1 MPIVNID
8 LAWLNR
14 LLGKEFATETI
25 RESLEQIGCDVEDVV
40 EIGYSR
46 CPQCGS
52 LVENPLGQDELKAC
66 CFCGFES
73 ETPFKPAGAK
83 QVMRLDLLADR
94 PDLFDVGGLA
104 RALRGTLGIETGLPK
119 YQTKPSKVEVAV
131 DPSVKKPDSY
141 RPFIAC
147 AVMTLPPVDETS
159 LIAIMK
165 LQENLHWGVGRDR
178 KLASIGVYDLAT
190 IKPPI
195 TYRTIDPD
203 KEPFV
208 PLGMPGKKMSGRQ
221 ILESHPKG
229 TAYAELLAGHKR
241 YPLLIDS
248 KGQVLSMPPIINS
261 EETKLKIGTTRV
273 FIDVTG
279 ISQAAVTKSL
289 DTLVCSLCEI
299 GGKIETVII
308 KDADGKQHVT
318 PDLAPRTAKVEL
330 ADAKRW
336 LGLPLDAQSLTNSL
350 RKMRFDIAP
359 DKIDTGDL
367 GRDSLDTVEL
377 VMKLEEKFDIDIPDE
392 AAEKIHNLRQAIEYI
407 EARGGGTFAV
417 SYPPYR
423 TDIRHPVDVLEDV
436 AIGYGYANIE
446 PRLVRSMTV
455 GTPRPEETLS
465 ERVRQILIGLGYS
478 EIMSL
483 PLTTEEHHFERLRIP
498 ILGRYPQ
505 VANPKLK
512 AHNVVRMHLAS
523 GLFEA
528 LRENRRRPMPQR
540 MFELDNVVNIIDSAE
555 TGAAEKRQL
564 AFVETG
570 RESGYAT
577 ARSVID
583 ALLRELGWKAQY
595 QATDHPGFVP
605 GRGAILLIDCVETG
619 VLGEV
624 HPEVLTNF
632 GLTHPV
638 AFALLTLARI
648 FP

>member
-14 LLGKEFATETI
+14 LLGKPFPTETL

-40 EIGYSR
+40 EVERSR

-52 LVENPLGQDELKAC
+52 LVEHPLGQEEVKAC
-66 CFCGFES
+66 GLCGFES
-73 ETPFKPAGAK
+73 ETPFKPVGSQ

-104 RALRGTLGIETGLPK
+104 RALRGTLGIESGLPK
-119 YQTKPSKVEVAV
+119 YATKPSGITVNVDKSVEGQA
-131 DPSVKKPDSY
+131 SY

-147 AVMTLPPVDETS
+147 AVVTLPPIDETS

-178 KLASIGVYDLAT
+178 KLASIGVYDLAA
-190 IKPPI
+190 ISGDI

-203 KEPFV
+203 KDPFV

-229 TAYAELLAGHKR
+229 VAYAELLASHKR
-241 YPLLIDS
+241 YPVLVDS
-248 KGQVLSMPPIINS
+248 NGQVLSMPPIINS
-261 EETKLKIGTTRV
+261 DETKLKKGTTRA

-279 ISQAAVTKSL
+279 ISLAAVTKSL

-299 GGKIETVII
+299 GGSVETVEIV
-308 KDADGKQHVT
+308 DANGKKRTT
-318 PDLAPRTAKVEL
+318 PDLAPRCKEIDL
-330 ADAKRW
+330 AEAKRW
-336 LGLPLDAQSLTNSL
+336 LGLPLDEESLFAAL
-350 RKMRFDIAP
+350 RKMRFDVEPGARSREQGVGNKNSLLPAP
-359 DKIDTGDL
+359 CSVL
-367 GRDSLDTVEL
+367 
-377 VMKLEEKFDIDIPDE
+377 
-392 AAEKIHNLRQAIEYI
+392 
-407 EARGGGTFAV
+407 
-417 SYPPYR
+417 YPAYR
-423 TDIRHPVDVLEDV
+423 TDIRHMVDLFEDV
-436 AIGYGYANIE
+436 AIGYGYVNIE

-465 ERVRQILIGLGYS
+465 DRVRQILIGLGYS

-483 PLTTEEHHFERLRIP
+483 PLTTEEHQFERLRKETP
-498 ILGRYPQ
+498 ERYPQ
-505 VANPKLK
+505 VSNPKLK
-512 AHNVVRMHLAS
+512 AYNVVRTHLLG

-540 MFELDNVVNIIDSAE
+540 LFEIDNVVELDAAAE
-555 TGAAEKRQL
+555 TGAAEQRRVAL
-564 AFVETG
+564 VEIG

-577 ARSVID
+577 ARSVMD
-583 ALLRELGWKAQY
+583 ALLRELGW
-595 QATDHPGFVP
+595 QAEYAPIDDPTFVP
-605 GRGAILLIDCVETG
+605 GRAASFSVDGHELG

-624 HPEVLTNF
+624 HPEVLANF

-638 AFALLTLARI
+638 ALAEITLQRV
-648 FP
+648 F

>member
-14 LLGKEFATETI
+14 LLGKPYPTETL

-40 EIGYSR
+40 DIERSR

-52 LVENPLGQDELKAC
+52 LVEHPLGQDDVKVC
-66 CFCGFES
+66 TICSFES
-73 ETPFKPAGAK
+73 ETPFKRAGSQ

-119 YQTKPSKVEVAV
+119 YATKPSGLTVKV
-131 DPSVKKPDSY
+131 DKSVGDKSSY

-147 AVMTLPPVDETS
+147 AVMTLPPVNETS
-159 LIAIMK
+159 LVAIMK

-178 KLASIGVYDLAT
+178 KLSSIGVYDLST
-190 IKPPI
+190 LSGDIS
-195 TYRTIDPD
+195 YRTIDPD
-203 KEPFV
+203 KDPFV
-208 PLGMPGKKMSGRQ
+208 PLGTPGKKMSGRQ

-229 TAYAELLAGHKR
+229 VAYAELLKPLKR
-241 YPLLIDS
+241 YPALVDA

-261 EETKLKIGTTRV
+261 DETKLKQGTTRV

-289 DTLVCSLCEI
+289 DTLVCSLAEI
-299 GGKIETVII
+299 GGTIETVTIV
-308 KDADGKQHVT
+308 DADGKKRVT
-318 PDLAPRTAKVEL
+318 PDLSPRSTEVDLSE
-330 ADAKRW
+330 AKRW
-336 LGLPLDAQSLTNSL
+336 LGLPLDDKSLSGAL
-350 RKMRFDIAP
+350 QKMRFD
-359 DKIDTGDL
+359 T
-367 GRDSLDTVEL
+367 
-377 VMKLEEKFDIDIPDE
+377 
-392 AAEKIHNLRQAIEYI
+392 AAKN
-407 EARGGGTFAV
+407 GGGRFTV

-423 TDIRHPVDVLEDV
+423 TDIRHMVDLFEDV

-455 GTPRPEETLS
+455 GTPRPEESLS
-465 ERVRQILIGLGYS
+465 DRVRQVLIGLGYS

-483 PLTTEEHHFERLRIP
+483 PLTTEEHQFGRLRWETP
-498 ILGRYPQ
+498 PRYPE

-512 AHNVVRMHLAS
+512 AYNVVRTHLMS

-540 MFELDNVVNIIDSAE
+540 MFEIDNVVMIKDSAE
-555 TGAAEKRQL
+555 TGAAEERRM

-577 ARSVID
+577 ARSVMD
-583 ALLRELGWKAQY
+583 ALLHELGWSGEYMAI
-595 QATDHPGFVP
+595 TDPTFVD
-605 GRGAILLIDCVETG
+605 GRVAAFKMDGKPIA

-624 HPEVLTNF
+624 HPEVLANF

-638 AFALLTLARI
+638 ALGEIMLQRI
-648 FP
+648 F

>member
-14 LLGKEFATETI
+14 LLGKPYPTETL

-40 EIGYSR
+40 EIDRSR

-52 LVENPLGQDELKAC
+52 LVEHPLGQDEVKAC
-66 CFCGFES
+66 TLCGFES
-73 ETPFKPAGAK
+73 DSAFKRVGSQ

-104 RALRGTLGIETGLPK
+104 RALRGTLGIESGLPK
-119 YQTKPSKVEVAV
+119 YDVKASGLTVNVDKSVA
-131 DPSVKKPDSY
+131 DKSSY

-159 LIAIMK
+159 LVAIMK

-190 IKPPI
+190 ISGDI
-195 TYRTIDPD
+195 SYRTMDPNKD
-203 KEPFV
+203 PFA

-229 TAYAELLAGHKR
+229 MAYAELLASHKR
-241 YPLLIDS
+241 YPVLVDA

-261 EETKLKIGTTRV
+261 EETKLKQGTTRV

-289 DTLVCSLCEI
+289 DTLVCSLAEI
-299 GGKIETVII
+299 GGKIETIAI
-308 KDADGKQHVT
+308 RDPNGKQRVT
-318 PDLAPRTAKVEL
+318 PNLVPRAKEIDLTE
-330 ADAKRW
+330 AKRW
-336 LGLPLDAQSLTNSL
+336 LGLPLDESSLSSAL
-350 RKMRFDIAP
+350 RKMRFDVEGARIEDRGSSKKAS
-359 DKIDTGDL
+359 
-367 GRDSLDTVEL
+367 DSLLAPRSSPLT
-377 VMKLEEKFDIDIPDE
+377 
-392 AAEKIHNLRQAIEYI
+392 
-407 EARGGGTFAV
+407 V
-417 SYPPYR
+417 SYPAYR
-423 TDIRHPVDVLEDV
+423 TDIRHMVDLFEDV

-455 GTPRPEETLS
+455 GTPRSEETLS
-465 ERVRQILIGLGYS
+465 DRVRQVLIGLGFS

-483 PLTTEEHHFERLRIP
+483 PLTTEEHQFERLRLP
-498 ILGRYPQ
+498 TPDRYPR

-512 AHNVVRMHLAS
+512 AYNVVRTHLLG

-540 MFELDNVVNIIDSAE
+540 LFEIDNIALLDDNAE
-555 TGAAEKRQL
+555 TGA
-564 AFVETG
+564 VEERRVALVEIG
-570 RESGYAT
+570 RDSGYAT

-583 ALLRELGWKAQY
+583 SLLRELGWKPEYSPVDHSTFVEGRAATFTVNGK
-595 QATDHPGFVP
+595 QAG
-605 GRGAILLIDCVETG
+605 I
-619 VLGEV
+619 LGEV
-624 HPEVLTNF
+624 HPQVLENF
-632 GLTHPV
+632 GLTYPV
-638 AFALLTLARI
+638 ALAELTLQRV
-648 FP
+648 F